1 MKKYFHIIIWLCFL
15 VFTVESQ
22 AQLEKRAQT
31 GFKFLSVS
39 TDARFS
45 GMGDAGTS
53 LQHGY
58 STAMFYNPAGMA
70 NMDRYVDAHFGHTQW
85 IAGINYINYGVA
97 IQPFQND
104 NYGVLGFSVVAVKYG
119 EIQKTVKYDN
129 EQGYLDMGTH
139 EPIAISMQ
147 LGYAK
152 MLSNKF
158 SIGGNIKWCQL
169 SLGTYTVSYPQ
180 TIIKGTDTTYI
191 PYKKEEFE
199 RSSLAFD
206 FGLIYQT
213 GFKSLNLGMSVR
225 NFSQEIKFIKEGFQ
239 MPLTFKVG
247 VSMNIFDLFPSID
260 PKMHSFILAVDA
272 SHPRDYDEQLSVG
285 CEYSFMNMIS
295 LRAGY
300 TYPADERDFTFGAGV
315 MKEVAGVLIGV
326 DYSYAPFGI
335 FDNVHRIAVH
345 FAY

>member
-1 MKKYFHIIIWLCFL
+1 MKKYFQIIIWLCFL
-15 VFTVESQ
+15 IFTVESQ

-39 TDARFS
+39 TDARVS
-45 GMGDAGTS
+45 GMGDAVTS

-58 STAMFYNPAGMA
+58 SSAMFYNPAGMA
-70 NMDRYVDAHFGHTQW
+70 NMEKMVDAHFGHTQW
-85 IAGINYINYGVA
+85 IAGINYINYGIA
-97 IQPFQND
+97 IQPFKND

-119 EIQKTVKYDN
+119 DMQRTIKYDN
-129 EQGYLDMGTH
+129 EQGYLDLGTFD
-139 EPIAISMQ
+139 PIAISMQ

-169 SLGTYTVSYPQ
+169 SLGTHLVSYEDV
-180 TIIKGTDTTYI
+180 GNNI
-191 PYKKEEFE
+191 PTKQEEFE
-199 RSSLAFD
+199 QSSLAFD

-225 NFSQEIKFIKEGFQ
+225 NFSQEVKFIKEEFQ
-239 MPLTFKVG
+239 LPLTFQVG
-247 VSMNIFDLFPSID
+247 VSMDMLDLFPSID
-260 PKMHSFILAVDA
+260 PKMHSFLLSVDA
-272 SHPRDYDEQLSVG
+272 AHPRDFDEQLNIG
-285 CEYSFMNMIS
+285 CEYSFMDMVA

-315 MKEVAGVLIGV
+315 MKELSGLLIGV
-326 DYSYAPFGI
+326 DYSYSPFGV
-335 FDNVHRIAVH
+335 FDNVHRISVH
-345 FAY
+345 VAY